1 MIMDKGKARQ
11 LLADSRL
18 FIVLLVMMAGLSL
31 VSPRFLTIENLTNVL
46 WSVCLIGIM
55 SAGTIYAPVTGGT
68 DLSVGSHAA
77 LAGIIAYVLMN
88 NVHLHW
94 IPAII
99 VTLGFGLLIGWVNGV
114 MITKFRVPPFIQTMA
129 AKTYL
134 FGIAMFVS
142 NGDTITILGPEPFLK
157 IGVGKFLSLPIP
169 IYIMATMVILSHFLL
184 KRTVFGRQAIAVGA
198 NEVSARLCGVD
209 PHRTRITAYM
219 ISAFTASSAGIVM
232 ASLTQQ
238 AYAPNASG
246 YEFDV
251 LTAIIIGGTRL
262 KGGQGSVGGALI
274 GAVMVG
280 FINNALN
287 LANLPSLFSPLVTG
301 IVILIALILN
311 QGVSFPGG
319 RKVAREA

>member
-1 MIMDKGKARQ
+1 MKLDKSGIRK
-11 LLADSRL
+11 LLTDSRL
-18 FIVLLVMMAGLSL
+18 FLVLLLLMAVLSF

-55 SAGTIYAPVTGGT
+55 ASGTIYAPVTGGT

-88 NVHLHW
+88 HAHIHW
-94 IPAII
+94 IPAIFI
-99 VTLGFGLLIGWVNGV
+99 TLCIGVFVGWVNGI
-114 MITKFRVPPFIQTMA
+114 MISKFRVPPFIQTMA

-134 FGIAMFVS
+134 FGIAMLVS
-142 NGDTITILGPEPFLK
+142 NGDTITIMGPAPFLK
-157 IGVGKFLSLPIP
+157 IGIGKLFTLPIP
-169 IYIMATMVILSHFLL
+169 IYIMATVAIASHFLL
-184 KRTVFGRQAIAVGA
+184 KHTVFGRQAIAVGA
-198 NEVSARLCGVD
+198 NEVAAKLTGVD
-209 PHRTRITAYM
+209 PDRTRITAYM
-219 ISAFTASSAGIVM
+219 ISGLTASVAGIVM

-251 LTAIIIGGTRL
+251 LTAVIIGGTRL
-262 KGGQGSVGGALI
+262 KGGQGSVGGAII

-287 LANLPSLFSPLVTG
+287 LANLPASFSPLITG
-301 IVILIALILN
+301 VVILLALILN
-311 QGVSFPGG
+311 QGVSLPG
-319 RKVAREA
+319 RNAAREA